1 MENSAW
7 KIREHLGGSFE
18 HTPPH
23 LGSLHKKDSY
33 FSPTLLHNYVWVCSR
48 DCFVFP
54 DHPQHCR
61 DSRFSRLG
69 TETPRL
75 SVQVSSRNRTRNR
88 LQAKRGLGISLGTET
103 MKLQVSVS
111 EPESGYTA
119 SCMKPPKKYFFT
131 VKNCL
136 FSRNRNR
143 NAETLGSHPGIRIG
157 LGIDV

>member
-1 MENSAW
+1 MCHIMSCAVRGLQIGILPEASTHDIPWESRNKSPKSLPFADSMQQIKREAQNAHRFLCESKSEN
-7 KIREHLGGSFE
+7 KI
-18 HTPPH
+18 PH
-23 LGSLHKKDSY
+23 G
-33 FSPTLLHNYVWVCSR
+33 
-48 DCFVFP
+48 
-54 DHPQHCR
+54 R

-119 SCMKPPKKYFFT
+119 SCMKTPQKVLLYGKKLSFFPESEPK
-131 VKNCL
+131 CRD
-136 FSRNRNR
+136 SR
-143 NAETLGSHPGIRIG
+143 
-157 LGIDV
+157 

>member
-1 MENSAW
+1 MASHYLFVKANTTMVSDAST
-7 KIREHLGGSFE
+7 KMFI
-18 HTPPH
+18 
-23 LGSLHKKDSY
+23 HKGY
-33 FSPTLLHNYVWVCSR
+33 MYSPYI
-48 DCFVFP
+48 
-54 DHPQHCR
+54 R

-111 EPESGYTA
+111 EPESGYSA
-119 SCMKPPKKYFFT
+119 SCMKTPKKYFFT

-143 NAETLGSHPGIRIG
+143 NAETLGSHPGIGIG

>member
-1 MENSAW
+1 MIPIL
-7 KIREHLGGSFE
+7 IR
-18 HTPPH
+18 
-23 LGSLHKKDSY
+23 Y
-33 FSPTLLHNYVWVCSR
+33 
-48 DCFVFP
+48 
-54 DHPQHCR
+54 R

-119 SCMKPPKKYFFT
+119 SSMKTPKKVLLYGKKLSFFPESEP
-131 VKNCL
+131 KCRD
-136 FSRNRNR
+136 SR
-143 NAETLGSHPGIRIG
+143 
-157 LGIDV
+157 